1 MAAEDQTGGHRSSD
15 DIEVGRTG
23 ARFGGAA
30 GRRRRAEPAQDEE
43 TSRRH
48 RGDGPSVGEAGA
60 RMPPVGKRWRTR
72 KESAEPVESPPPTLD
87 DSAPGDESKT
97 GDAPKITGVAP
108 APHRE
113 QPARPP
119 ESPSPPGERSW
130 VDGAAWVDSAEW
142 VDWSDWEAVRDGD
155 GLVRPYFWT
164 GGRTASRFELSF
176 ETLISATGQSLD
188 PTAPP
193 EHGTILTLCG
203 APRSVAELAAMLSMP
218 LGVARV
224 VLGDMAEAGKVAV
237 HRTAGSAD
245 AMLDLDL
252 MQRVLN
258 GLQRL

>member
-1 MAAEDQTGGHRSSD
+1 MAAEHQTGGHRSSD
-15 DIEVGRTG
+15 DVEVGRTG

-30 GRRRRAEPAQDEE
+30 GRRRWADPVQDEE
-43 TSRRH
+43 ASCRH

-60 RMPPVGKRWRTR
+60 RMPPVGKRWWTR
-72 KESAEPVESPPPTLD
+72 KESGEPVESAPPKLD
-87 DSAPGDESKT
+87 DS
-97 GDAPKITGVAP
+97 
-108 APHRE
+108 PHRE
-113 QPARPP
+113 QVARPP
-119 ESPSPPGERSW
+119 ESPSPAERSW

-176 ETLISATGQSLD
+176 ETLISATGQTLD

-193 EHGTILTLCG
+193 EHRTILTLCG

-237 HRTAGSAD
+237 HRTASSAD
-245 AMLDLDL
+245 AMPDLDL